1 MNRLFW
7 IVMGL
12 IGLALILLVFNNAA
26 GTTFGIA
33 NDDFGQLVWLG
44 IFAVVIGAFVLRSG
58 RPLGTLA
65 KHLGGWIAIVLVLV
79 AGYQY
84 RYELQDFA
92 SRVSAGLVPGSPLA
106 LGEEDGRP
114 TVALEKALNGH
125 FEARILVNG
134 AAIRA
139 VVDTGASS
147 TVLSA
152 DDARA
157 AGLDPDGL
165 RYTVPVATANG
176 VTKAAGARVQEL
188 SIGGISR
195 KNMPIL
201 VAAPGTLG
209 QSLLG
214 MNFIATLSGFDVRGD
229 RMILRD

>member
-7 IVMGL
+7 IVMGV
-12 IGLALILLVFNNAA
+12 IGLALILLLLNDST
-26 GTTFGIA
+26 GKTLGIA
-33 NDDFGQLVWLG
+33 NDDFGRLVWLG
-44 IFAVVIGAFVLRSG
+44 TFALVIGVVVLRSG
-58 RPLGTLA
+58 RSLGSLA
-65 KHLGGWIAIVLVLV
+65 RNLGGWVLIVLVLV

-92 SRVSAGLVPGSPLA
+92 SRISAGLVPGSPLA
-106 LGEEDGRP
+106 LGEDGGRA
-114 TVALEKALNGH
+114 TVTLQKALNGH

-134 AAIRA
+134 TAIRA

-152 DDARA
+152 ADARA

-165 RYTVPVATANG
+165 RYTIPVATANG
-176 VTKAAGARVQEL
+176 ITNAAGARAAEL
-188 SIGGISR
+188 SIGGIER
-195 KNMPIL
+195 NDMPIL
-201 VAAPGTLG
+201 VAAPDTLG

-214 MNFIATLSGFDVRGD
+214 MNFISTLSGFDVRGD

>member
-7 IVMGL
+7 IAMGV
-12 IGLALILLVFNNAA
+12 IGLALVLLVFNNAS

-44 IFAVVIGAFVLRSG
+44 VFAAVIGAFVLRSG
-58 RPLGTLA
+58 RPPGTLA
-65 KHLGGWIAIVLVLV
+65 RHLGGWIAIVLALV

-92 SRVSAGLVPGSPLA
+92 SRVSAGLIPGSPLA

-114 TVALEKALNGH
+114 TVTLEKALNGH

-139 VVDTGASS
+139 LVDTGASS

-157 AGLDPDGL
+157 AGLDPDSL
-165 RYTVPVATANG
+165 RYTIPVATANG
-176 VTKAAGARVQEL
+176 VTKAAGARVAEL
-188 SIGGISR
+188 SVGGISR
-195 KNMPIL
+195 KDMAVM